1 MKRFWNA
8 AAVTGGE
15 GAWGVA
21 LDGKP
26 VRTPARAPF
35 EVPTRA
41 LAEAIAAEWHA
52 QADTVDP
59 RAMPLT
65 GLANAAIDRVAAD
78 PTAFAAML
86 SKYGESDLLYYRADR
101 PARLV
106 ERQAAAWDPLL
117 AWARR
122 RYDVDFV
129 VGAGVLHMPQPEAT
143 VTRLAHAV
151 AAFDAFALSGLAPMV
166 TIGGSLIVG
175 LAVIEHAV
183 TADAAWSAV
192 SVDEQFQLEEWG
204 ADADAVAALAL
215 RKKDFL
221 DAAGFLA
228 LIG

>member
-1 MKRFWNA
+1 MKRFWKA

-26 VRTPARAPF
+26 LRTPGRAPL
-35 EVPTRA
+35 EVPTHV
-41 LAEAIAAEWHA
+41 LAEAIVAEWDA
-52 QADTVDP
+52 QGDTVDP

-78 PTAFAAML
+78 PASFAAML

-117 AWARR
+117 VWARR

-166 TIGGSLIVG
+166 TIGGSLIAG

>member
-1 MKRFWNA
+1 MKRFWKEA
-8 AAVTGGE
+8 GAVAGE
-15 GAWGVA
+15 AGWAIQ
-21 LDGKP
+21 LDGRP
-26 VRTPARAPF
+26 LRTPAKAALV
-35 EVPTRA
+35 VPRQA
-41 LAEAIAAEWHA
+41 LADAIAHEWA
-52 QADTVDP
+52 MAPETVDP

-86 SKYGESDLLYYRADR
+86 SKYGESDLLYYRTDR

-143 VTRLAHAV
+143 VARLDHAV
-151 AAFDAFALSGLAPMV
+151 AAFGPFALSGLAPMV
-166 TIGGSLIVG
+166 TIGGSLIAG
-175 LAVIEHAV
+175 LAVIELAI
-183 TADAAWSAV
+183 TADAAWDAV
-192 SVDEQFQLEEWG
+192 SVDEQFQLDEWG

-228 LIG
+228 LIA